1 MERRTVGKPYWKA
14 IENFPRH
21 KEVIDR
27 LSRKYDAVL
36 ARYPYKSGKYQL
48 EEDFF
53 AELILQCREAES
65 CSGGSFLERDC
76 RAIDAD
82 LHERMLQARKL
93 YNPYRNLYL
102 DKCYGESKTPLGAW
116 MDFSKYEEEQSGS
129 LHMGAPVCNCVKIS
143 QNLPASHNFHFP
155 AKNRRDNLSNWRNFI
170 YESNRNCAPHRRPR
184 SRRYSQG
191 NPKNHAYPRGRPVT
205 DDIVTVGEIL
215 LRHAGSVKKMGTGL
229 YIVTEDEGATTSI
242 REGWNGRKRLAARC
256 SRVEKAGAT

>member
-27 LSRKYDAVL
+27 LSRKYDAVP

-53 AELILQCREAES
+53 AELILQCREAEF
-65 CSGGSFLERDC
+65 CSDGSFLERDC

-129 LHMGAPVCNCVKIS
+129 PHMGAPVCHCVKIS

-184 SRRYSQG
+184 PRRYSQG

-205 DDIVTVGEIL
+205 DDIVTVGKIL
-215 LRHAGSVKKMGTGL
+215 LRHAGSVKKMGSGL
-229 YIVTEDEGATTSI
+229 YIVTEDEGKSMKI
-242 REGWNGRKRLAARC
+242 REG
-256 SRVEKAGAT
+256 

>member
-1 MERRTVGKPYWKA
+1 MERKTVGKPYWKA

-36 ARYPYKSGKYQL
+36 ARYPYKSGKVPVE

-53 AELILQCREAES
+53 AGAYPPVQRSGVLFGRLI
-65 CSGGSFLERDC
+65 FERDC

-116 MDFSKYEEEQSGS
+116 MDFQ
-129 LHMGAPVCNCVKIS
+129 
-143 QNLPASHNFHFP
+143 
-155 AKNRRDNLSNWRNFI
+155 
-170 YESNRNCAPHRRPR
+170 
-184 SRRYSQG
+184 
-191 NPKNHAYPRGRPVT
+191 
-205 DDIVTVGEIL
+205 
-215 LRHAGSVKKMGTGL
+215 
-229 YIVTEDEGATTSI
+229 
-242 REGWNGRKRLAARC
+242 
-256 SRVEKAGAT
+256 

>member
-36 ARYPYKSGKYQL
+36 ARYPHKSGKYQL
-48 EEDFF
+48 KEEDFF
-53 AELILQCREAES
+53 AELILQCREAAS

-82 LHERMLQARKL
+82 LHERMLLARKL

-116 MDFSKYEEEQSGS
+116 MGFSKYEEEQSGS
-129 LHMGAPVCNCVKIS
+129 PHMGAPVCNCVKIS

-155 AKNRRDNLSNWRNFI
+155 AKNRCDNLSNWRNFI

-184 SRRYSQG
+184 PRRYSQG

-205 DDIVTVGEIL
+205 DNIGTVGKIL
-215 LRHAGSVKKMGTGL
+215 LRYVGSVKKMGTGL
-229 YIVTEDEGATTSI
+229 YIVTEDEGKAVGI
-242 REGWNGRKRLAARC
+242 REGWNGGKWLSAR
-256 SRVEKAGAT
+256 

>member
-53 AELILQCREAES
+53 AELILQCREAEF

-129 LHMGAPVCNCVKIS
+129 PIWG
-143 QNLPASHNFHFP
+143 LPFVIA
-155 AKNRRDNLSNWRNFI
+155 
-170 YESNRNCAPHRRPR
+170 
-184 SRRYSQG
+184 
-191 NPKNHAYPRGRPVT
+191 
-205 DDIVTVGEIL
+205 
-215 LRHAGSVKKMGTGL
+215 
-229 YIVTEDEGATTSI
+229 
-242 REGWNGRKRLAARC
+242 
-256 SRVEKAGAT
+256 

>member
-93 YNPYRNLYL
+93 YNPYHNLYL

-129 LHMGAPVCNCVKIS
+129 PHMGAPVCHCVKIS

-170 YESNRNCAPHRRPR
+170 YESNRNCAPHRRLSYNR
-184 SRRYSQG
+184 S
-191 NPKNHAYPRGRPVT
+191 KV
-205 DDIVTVGEIL
+205 
-215 LRHAGSVKKMGTGL
+215 
-229 YIVTEDEGATTSI
+229 
-242 REGWNGRKRLAARC
+242 RKP
-256 SRVEKAGAT
+256 